1 MEGEIKQLK
10 DKLQAIEIVYEEV
23 LEERIL
29 KKTELWMVLVK
40 TEQDLLIN
48 EIDQSQEKTQDL
60 EDKL

>member
-10 DKLQAIEIVYEEV
+10 DKLQAIEIVYGEV

>member
-48 EIDQSQEKTQDL
+48 EIDQSKEKTQDL

>member
-10 DKLQAIEIVYEEV
+10 DKLQAIGIVYEEV
-23 LEERIL
+23 SEERIL
-29 KKTELWMVLVK
+29 KNTELWMVLVK

>member
-10 DKLQAIEIVYEEV
+10 DKLQAIGIAYEEV
-23 LEERIL
+23 SEERIL

>member
-10 DKLQAIEIVYEEV
+10 DKLQAIEIVYGEV
-23 LEERIL
+23 SEERIL

>member
-1 MEGEIKQLK
+1 
-10 DKLQAIEIVYEEV
+10 VYEEV
-23 LEERIL
+23 SEERIL